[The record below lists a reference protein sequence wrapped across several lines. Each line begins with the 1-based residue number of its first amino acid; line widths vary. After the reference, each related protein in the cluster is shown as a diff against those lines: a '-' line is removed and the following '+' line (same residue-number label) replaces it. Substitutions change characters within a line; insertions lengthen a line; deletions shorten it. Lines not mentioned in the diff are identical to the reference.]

1 MDVHTSTHTQ
11 GHTCKDTHIDTYI
24 IDGQIHTHDIDLCHI
39 YLTSVPGPKSYFHA
53 PKRMFENL
61 MYTRELSSSHS
72 QAPVGST
79 ALNIMMTAAALLLD
93 E

>member
-1 MDVHTSTHTQ
+1 M
-11 GHTCKDTHIDTYI
+11 DTY
-24 IDGQIHTHDIDLCHI
+24 GQIHTHDIDLCHI

-61 MYTRELSSSHS
+61 MYTCEVSSSHS

-79 ALNIMMTAAALLLD
+79 ALNIMVTAAALLLD
-93 E
+93 ELNPSGTGSVCGLQHY